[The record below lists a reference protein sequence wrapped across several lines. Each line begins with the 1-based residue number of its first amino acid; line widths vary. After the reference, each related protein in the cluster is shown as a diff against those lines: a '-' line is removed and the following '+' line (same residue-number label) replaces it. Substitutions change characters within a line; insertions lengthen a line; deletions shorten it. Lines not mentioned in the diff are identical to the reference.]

1 MGSGRPRLRR
11 MGEAGHVAVEYAL
24 TLPFLIAIIYGIVE
38 ISHFAYLR
46 TTMTNVAHDAV
57 RYAVVHSSTS
67 GQAMTSSDITTF
79 TNNELTSL
87 GLNPNGSGGTAVTVT
102 YTPDNTPGS
111 TVNVRISYPF
121 VPFMPGFNAIPGSN
135 TTFNGLVGPV
145 LGSSQM
151 TLSP

>member
-1 MGSGRPRLRR
+1 MKSGWPHRARID
-11 MGEAGHVAVEYAL
+11 ESGHVAIEYAL

-67 GQAMTSSDITTF
+67 GAPLTSSDITTF
-79 TNNELTSL
+79 TSNELTSL
-87 GLNPNGSGGTAVTVT
+87 GLNPNGAGGTAVTVT

-111 TVNVRISYPF
+111 TVNVKISYPF

-135 TTFNGLVGPV
+135 RTFNGLVGPV